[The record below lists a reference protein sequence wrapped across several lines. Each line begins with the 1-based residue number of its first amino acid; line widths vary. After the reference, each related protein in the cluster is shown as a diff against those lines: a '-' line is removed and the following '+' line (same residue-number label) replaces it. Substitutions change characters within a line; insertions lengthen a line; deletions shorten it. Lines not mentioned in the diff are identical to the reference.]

1 MKSGAKKQDIWIG
14 FVLIVIPAICCFGV
28 YAIGSHPARLAEW
41 MRGNGD
47 TFFLRIVFYPVIEE
61 VTFRGI
67 LQPWLLTHLH
77 RAYLGGL
84 ITLANLLTSF
94 VFAAIHLVHHTPLQ
108 AVAVLVP
115 SLVFGWVREH
125 TGSVISAILMHSYY
139 NLIFWAAMR

>member
-1 MKSGAKKQDIWIG
+1 MGNAAKKHYFWRG
-14 FVLIVIPAICCFGV
+14 FALIVIPTVCCLVLSRFG
-28 YAIGSHPARLAEW
+28 YHSTEGMGQPGGSDLL
-41 MRGNGD
+41 
-47 TFFLRIVFYPVIEE
+47 LRIVLYPVIEE

-77 RAYLGGL
+77 RAFLGGA

-108 AVAVLVP
+108 AAAVFVP

-125 TGSVISAILMHSYY
+125 TGSVVPAILMHSYY
-139 NLIFWAAMR
+139 NLIFWAAMG